1 MEAAIKKTIGNL
13 SKYSDIVIAFFVVAI
28 IGVIIIPIP
37 SQILDLL
44 LVLNMALSI
53 TIILLTL
60 FTNSVLEF
68 STFPTLLLITTMF
81 RLALNISS
89 TRLILSEGNAGR
101 VISAFGEF
109 VAGNNYIVGAIIFI
123 IIIIVQMVV
132 VTSGASRVS
141 EVTAR
146 FTLDAMP
153 GKQMAIDADLNSG
166 LIDEDT
172 AKKRRNDLQRE
183 AGFYG
188 SMDGASK
195 FVKGDA
201 IAGIIITIINLIGG
215 ILIFSIREGMGAMEA
230 LDVFGKLTIGAGLV
244 SQIPSL
250 LISIASGIIVTR
262 SDDDQSFGESLQG
275 EIFSSSKVILIA
287 AAVMVIIGIV
297 PGFPTIPFLFIAII
311 LGVVGYLLLQN
322 EKTEKEYKERRAE
335 TVLEN
340 TKPPEP
346 EEGVMTFQVEP
357 ISLEIGY
364 GLITLTDEGNDN
376 NIISHIMA
384 VRRQC
389 ANELGII
396 LGPIRIRD
404 NLQLNANE
412 YMIKIKGNKIA
423 GGDLYVNK
431 YMVIE
436 PGGSDFEF
444 DGIAAKE
451 PSFGLDALWIDEKDK
466 EKAELTG
473 YTVVDPVVVLITHL
487 KEIIKS
493 HSFELLGRQEVK
505 QLLEG
510 IKDKYNVVIDELIP
524 DIMSLGEVQKVLQN
538 LLKESVPINDMVTI
552 LETLADYGTMV
563 KDSETLTEHVR
574 QALKRTV
581 VKPHLNQEGVLSVI
595 TIHPDLEEIIGNNIQ
610 RSTSGSIPVLEPET
624 ITRIFDNIKNVS
636 ETLIIS
642 GMQFVILASPKIRV
656 ALKNLISYTF
666 PHISVLSLNEIPND
680 VEIEVLGMV
689 EKV

>member
-1 MEAAIKKTIGNL
+1 MPASIKKILGNI
-13 SKYSDIVIAFFVVAI
+13 SKYNDVIIAFFVVAI
-28 IGVIIIPIP
+28 IGVIIIPLP
-37 SQILDLL
+37 AGFLDLL
-44 LVLNMALSI
+44 LVMSMALGV
-53 TIILLTL
+53 TILLLTL
-60 FTNSVLEF
+60 FTHSVLEF

-81 RLALNISS
+81 RLALNISA
-89 TRLILSEGNAGR
+89 TRLILSDGNAGR
-101 VISAFGEF
+101 VISAFGDF

-201 IAGIIITIINLIGG
+201 IAGIIITLINLVGG
-215 ILIFSIREGMGAMEA
+215 ILLFSVREGIGAMEA

-262 SDDDQSFGESLQG
+262 SADNQSFGESLGG
-275 EIFSSSKVILIA
+275 EIFGSSKVIMIA
-287 AAVMVIIGIV
+287 GAVMLIIGIV
-297 PGFPTIPFLFIAII
+297 PGFPTIPFLLMGLI
-311 LGVVGYLLLQN
+311 LGVVGYLLVEN
-322 EKTEKEYKERRAE
+322 EKAETAYEYKREEEVVQQVREAE
-335 TVLEN
+335 VD
-340 TKPPEP
+340 
-346 EEGVMTFQVEP
+346 EGVMTFQVEP

-364 GLITLTDEGNDN
+364 GLISLTDEGNDN

-384 VRRQC
+384 VRKQC

-396 LGPIRIRD
+396 LNPIRIRD

-412 YMIKIKGNKIA
+412 YVIKIKGNKVA
-423 GGDLYVNK
+423 GDDIYVNR
-431 YMVIE
+431 YLVIE
-436 PGGSDFEF
+436 PGGSDFDF
-444 DGIAAKE
+444 QGIPAKE
-451 PSFGLDALWIDEKDK
+451 PAFGLDALWIEEKDK
-466 EKAELTG
+466 EKAELSG
-473 YTVVDPVVVLITHL
+473 FTVVDPTVVLITHL
-487 KEIIKS
+487 KEVIKANS
-493 HSFELLGRQEVK
+493 YELLGRQEVK

-510 IKDKYNVVIDELIP
+510 LKEKYNVVIDELIP
-524 DIMSLGEVQKVLQN
+524 DIMTLGEVQKVLQN
-538 LLKESVPINDMVTI
+538 LLKESVPINDLVTI
-552 LETLADYGTMV
+552 LETLADYGTMI

-574 QALKRTV
+574 QALRRTI
-581 VKPHLNQEGVLSVI
+581 VKPYLGPNGALAVI
-595 TIHPDLEEIIGNNIQ
+595 TVHPNLEELIGNNMQ
-610 RSTSGSIPVLEPET
+610 KSTSGTIPVLQPDV
-624 ITRIFDNIKNVS
+624 ITKIFDNVKTVS
-636 ETLIIS
+636 DTMMIS
-642 GMQFVILASPKIRV
+642 GIQFVILASPKVRV
-656 ALKNLISYTF
+656 ALRNLISFTF
-666 PHISVLSLNEIPND
+666 PYIPVLSLNEVPNE
-680 VEIEVLGMV
+680 VEIEVLGMIESV
-689 EKV
+689 